1 MKLHLNLTLRRAV
14 LAAMAM
20 VTLGTAQADI
30 STTTDNLK
38 AYITGEGEYSADAW
52 NSFLADKGSVTIGS
66 QTGDGTVTL
75 TGGSYDKAPNVFIG
89 GTNGNNGVLNVGN
102 SSLNVSGELNLGNSL
117 AGGEGELTINGGSVH
132 VGNSLYVGCYNGSGS
147 ITAENAT
154 ITVTGGSNHPD
165 YDNVFAMGYRES
177 VQNGIDEVSLKNS
190 SITVGAAGGKL
201 DVTTIGRGGGYA
213 FLTLD
218 QGSTATFHDQTIVG
232 ERANSHGE
240 ITVNVDNTLNLGSA
254 TILGHDL
261 GAEGSIIILGA
272 ANATGDI
279 YVGKSGWGGLELMEG
294 GKLSA
299 TGKSIILGSEASGE
313 GLLDMSGTSTATA
326 DKIYIGTAGKGNVL
340 LADTASLTATSQI
353 VVGTNAGS
361 LIGDPASNYNMT
373 STLVTE
379 AGTKLT
385 TPLLSIGDTNTGS
398 AVIGGTL
405 DTDTLQLGRTAT
417 GNGTLTIE
425 DTASVDTITN
435 LIVGYEGTGVLN
447 TSADL
452 TATNATVAGTSS
464 KLNIDGGTT
473 KLTEVAILA
482 GTLNNNA
489 GTAKLMDGDT
499 IVGVGGAINTAAG
512 AETSIENLVLT
523 SGGTLSNA
531 GITVVDNAV
540 VEKNSSIT
548 ATGGNLQITTEVLSY
563 GEINVSDAADLL
575 TEGCLTNKGT
585 ITNNGRWNI
594 DGEATSTVGTIVN
607 NGTMTLK
614 EGATLVTSTV
624 EGTGDT
630 TLNTGAAWTITGQTT
645 QDIIENNGERI
656 TIQGAGRIDANSLT
670 GTGFAAIVVDK
681 NTASTTADT
690 IIDLDNAPTG
700 KIAVAID
707 LSNATAL
714 VGKNVDFLTVGNNL
728 TAINYDDIY
737 TTGNDGAVIKWG
749 DDYIKLGESTRTNSV
764 TGADGSIT
772 TTTTTITEKINF
784 AESAGSTADATTG
797 LKFLRYEMTEATD
810 VSVDW
815 SGVAKVEIEVKSEIL
830 ETAQQQIEENK
841 IAKVEQEKIVI
852 PDDATEDKKAEIEAQ
867 NAIIEAQNAANA
879 AAKEFIAE
887 AGTVQ
892 KVEINN
898 GYVTVTD
905 ETTGTTTT
913 EEKKTQVVIAK
924 DVTTEGTGTMQVQS
938 VVVNQVTKFNDP
950 TVEDK
955 KETIAVSGIGIVFEG
970 ETKHNGKTDNDG
982 NKVLGGEIGFAKDT
996 QTGIVKLE
1004 NEETSVLEETEVKKV
1019 DIVQVKENAKVE
1031 ISNLDM
1037 HATHSLTIGAESS
1050 DSKTSLVLDNVTMHV
1065 GGETDVN
1072 VLHMVEVT
1080 KYNGKGEKIGSEL
1093 KPVESEAHL
1102 TTKNVIANSE
1112 VTLLGASVIKFEEID
1127 FGKTDEQLAG
1137 SGMNREEIDK
1147 LHGTTEIKNSRI
1159 VLSGGEAQ
1167 LGEDNFTD
1175 DKGTEH
1181 KYQTIQLTNSTIKGS
1196 GHVKNVHLD
1205 AGSKL
1210 TVGSSPGVMK
1220 ASNLTNNG
1228 TTEFYFITTS
1238 SEWQNHNNGAGITA
1252 TEGTGAISQLYVDAS
1267 VTLNGAVTFV
1277 YQEWNGSEFVNCT
1290 DQQAARK
1297 LIGSYITEDTVI
1309 TFVTGNTSQLTL
1321 AENFD
1326 ILEETLPILTDG
1338 MEWNLAEML
1347 TAGTATVISEKLEE
1361 PYRIANTLV
1370 SAGDTVLNFGRLA
1383 SSQASLRKAGTTR
1396 TWASAIANF
1405 DSVDG
1410 SSTANGYS
1418 TDTWGAAVGVDH
1430 AFAKNTVMGVALA
1443 RTYGENTP
1451 DHGTDFYDAGSID
1464 QDATMV
1470 GIYGTHKFRTKG
1482 LLNDVKLNA
1491 FAAYGWFENE
1501 SSRNSLKKH
1510 HNATAEWDSNAWV
1523 LSASLSRD
1531 ITSDDGLVV
1540 SPYVGVEYTK
1550 ASMDEFSEKGRT
1562 YEATYKADQD
1572 YSNLAVK
1579 VGVNVSKTMGSFT
1592 PYAGIAY
1599 INDVNRDTPKVTAT
1613 GKRDTITGKAAM
1625 PGRSAV
1631 QLKVGANWQLTES
1644 WDLNA
1649 GYNAELRDGA
1659 TEHNA
1664 NVGVGYTF

>member
-1 MKLHLNLTLRRAV
+1 MKLHLTLTLRRAV
-14 LAAMAM
+14 LAAMA
-20 VTLGTAQADI
+20 TLALGSTQAADI
-30 STTTDNLK
+30 TYANGDAD
-38 AYITGEGEYSADAW
+38 AYITGTGMLAPNEW
-52 NSFLADKGSVTIGS
+52 NAIWKKAGSLTIGNYQGNADVS
-66 QTGDGTVTL
+66 L
-75 TGGSYDKAPNVFIG
+75 NGSANYNNGKTIFIG
-89 GTNGNNGVLNVGN
+89 GTGHNSKEETANDGKLNVGSSKLNVN
-102 SSLNVSGELNLGNSL
+102 SSLYVGYSL
-117 AGGEGELTINGGSVH
+117 VGGTGELTIDGGTVH
-132 VGNSLYVGCYNGSGS
+132 VGDRLYVGGYEGQG
-147 ITAENAT
+147 IIDARNAT
-154 ITVTGGSNHPD
+154 ITVTGGSDDPK
-165 YDNVFAMGYRES
+165 YDNVFAMGFRNSNQE
-177 VQNGIDEVSLKNS
+177 GTDLVSLSNS
-190 SITVGAAGGKL
+190 KLTVGAAGGKI
-201 DVTTIGRGGGYA
+201 DVSTIGRGGGNA
-213 FLTLD
+213 TLWLSD
-218 QGSTATFHDQTIVG
+218 GSVATFHDQTIVG
-232 ERANSHGE
+232 EKSGSNGMIYVNSG
-240 ITVNVDNTLNLGSA
+240 TTLNLGSS
-254 TILGHDL
+254 TILGHEQ
-261 GAEGSIIILGA
+261 GAEGY
-272 ANATGDI
+272 I
-279 YVGKSGWGGLELMEG
+279 YVEGTVNAAKGSIMLGDSGQGSIELTKE

-299 TGKSIILGSEASGE
+299 ANIILGGAATGSGSMTMDASA
-313 GLLDMSGTSTATA
+313 TATVSSLH
-326 DKIYIGTAGKGNVL
+326 IGTKGKGNVEL
-340 LADTASLTATSQI
+340 KDTAALTATKQI
-353 VVGTNAGS
+353 VVGTNAGK
-361 LIGDPASNYNMT
+361 LEQ
-373 STLVTE
+373 TLVTA

-385 TPLLSIGDTNTGS
+385 TPLLTIGDTNTGS
-398 AVIGGTL
+398 AAIGGKLVANTV
-405 DTDTLQLGRTAT
+405 QLGRTTT
-417 GNGTLTIE
+417 GKGTLTIE
-425 DTASVDTITN
+425 DTAEVDTLSN
-435 LIVGYEGTGVLN
+435 LVVGYEGTGIL
-447 TSADL
+447 TTYADL
-452 TATNATVAGTSS
+452 TATNTTVAGTSS
-464 KLNIDGGTT
+464 KLNIEGGTT
-473 KLTEVAILA
+473 KLTNASILGGAI
-482 GTLNNNA
+482 NNNA
-489 GTAKLMDGDT
+489 KLESGNT
-499 IVGVGGAINTAAG
+499 IIIGGAINTAAG
-512 AETSIENLVLT
+512 AETSIESILLA

-531 GITVVDNAV
+531 GNTSVAEAAV
-540 VEKNSSIT
+540 GEGSSIQ
-548 ATGGNLQITTEVLSY
+548 ATGGNLEITTALTNS
-563 GEINVSDAADLL
+563 GKITIDNAAALL
-575 TEGCLTNKGT
+575 TETSLTNNGT
-585 ITNNGRWNI
+585 ITNNGSWYL
-594 DGEATSTVGTIVN
+594 DGEATSSVGTIVN
-607 NGTMTLK
+607 NGAMIVK
-614 EGATLVTSTV
+614 EDAELATSSVA
-624 EGTGDT
+624 GTGSV
-630 TLNTGAAWTITGQTT
+630 TLGSDSAWLITGQTT
-645 QDIIENNGERI
+645 QGTIANEEGAI
-656 TIQGAGRIDANSLT
+656 TIQGAGRVEATSLT
-670 GTGFAAIVVDK
+670 GSSVANIMVDK
-681 NTASTTADT
+681 TSVSTAEGDAVISVTNPVENTIGVKVDVTDAS
-690 IIDLDNAPTG
+690 
-700 KIAVAID
+700 
-707 LSNATAL
+707 AL
-714 VGKNVDFLTVGNNL
+714 VGKKIDFVKVGDNL
-728 TAINYDDIY
+728 TAIEHKNIGLSNKD
-737 TTGNDGAVIKWG
+737 TSFEWN

-797 LKFLRYEMTEATD
+797 LKFLRYEMAEATD

-892 KVEINN
+892 KVELNS

-982 NKVLGGEIGFAKDT
+982 NKLQGGEIGFAKDT
-996 QTGIVKLE
+996 QTGTVKLE
-1004 NEETSVLEETEVKKV
+1004 NEETSALEETEVKKV
-1019 DIVQVKENAKVE
+1019 DIVQVKESAKVE

-1037 HATHSLTIGAESS
+1037 HATHSLTIGAEGSEG
-1050 DSKTSLVLDNVTMHV
+1050 KTSLVLDNVTMHV

-1072 VLHMVEVT
+1072 VLHMVEVS
-1080 KYNGKGEKIGSEL
+1080 KYNDKGEKIGSEL

-1137 SGMNREEIDK
+1137 SGMNREEIEK
-1147 LHGTTEIKNSRI
+1147 LHGTTEIKNSHI

-1167 LGEDNFTD
+1167 LGENNYTD

-1181 KYQTIQLTNSTIKGS
+1181 KYQTIKLTNSSIKGS

-1205 AGSKL
+1205 AGSTL
-1210 TVGSSPGVMK
+1210 TVGSSPGVVK

-1228 TTEFYFITTS
+1228 TTTFYFITTS
-1238 SEWQNHNNGAGITA
+1238 NEWQNHNNGAGITA

-1321 AENFD
+1321 AESFD
-1326 ILEETLPILTDG
+1326 ILEETLPILQDG

-1370 SAGDTVLNFGRLA
+1370 SAGETVLNFGRLA
-1383 SSQASLRKAGTTR
+1383 GSQAMLRKAGTTR

-1405 DSVDG
+1405 DSVKG
-1410 SSTANGYS
+1410 GTTANGYDS
-1418 TDTWGAAVGVDH
+1418 DTWGAAVGVDH

-1451 DHGTDFYDAGSID
+1451 KTGTDFYDAGSID

-1470 GIYGTHKFRTKG
+1470 GLYGTHKFRTKG
-1482 LLNDVKLNA
+1482 LMNDVKLNA

-1501 SSRNSLKKH
+1501 SSRNSLKKA

-1550 ASMDEFSEKGRT
+1550 ASMDTFTEKGRT
-1562 YEATYKADQD
+1562 YSAEYTADQD
-1572 YSNLAVK
+1572 YSNLSVK
-1579 VGVNVSKTMGSFT
+1579 VGVNVSKTIGSFT

-1599 INDVNRDTPKVTAT
+1599 INDVSRDTPKVTAS

-1631 QLKVGANWQLTES
+1631 QLKVGASVQLTEG
-1644 WDLNA
+1644 WELNA
-1649 GYNAELRDGA
+1649 SYNAELRDDA